1 MVQRTKSNHA
11 NSSIHQH
18 ICPKNCNARMITNM
32 EIRGSVEQENRN
44 NPMICPI
51 PTTPNTSAIDASSIH
66 RNIYDEGVQIFTH
79 PIDTNLL
86 TCNRTVLEASALF
99 NLGVARS
106 RMGCDKDAG
115 LYFQRALNGMN
126 NINHCDHLP
135 KFMILHNIGLS
146 SLRSENLI
154 GALSAYSRAL
164 RDLFHI
170 IESQDC
176 KQTNDTAKA
185 SLDIFIAATFN
196 CMGVVKYKIYCK
208 RKVCLESDTVLFLD
222 ETLLDAEFLLTESL
236 NRRAALAGDH
246 LCHESATTLNNL
258 ARCKFERGEYTDAL
272 TMYNNAHKSRLN
284 ILGRDHP
291 DVAATLFNIAQTN
304 AALSNT
310 TEAIAYYEQYISLSV
325 PRLGANHPDIANV
338 YLVLGNLHN
347 DDNNKLC
354 ALRNF
359 MKALIAYTNVSG
371 TRADASVAIALNRV
385 GNALFE
391 EHRKDAAL
399 DIYRQE
405 LITERALYPPT
416 DHRISVT
423 ILNIAQIHLSRHNFE
438 EALPLYYEALVMNCA
453 SNGTFSEPVA
463 NIKTIIASILERQGS
478 PSLAINQLTEALE
491 IRKDVHGSEHALVSS
506 TLNSIGLVHY
516 QNGEFKSALD
526 FFTKALDIRRECECS
541 TRDLSAVLFNVA
553 RMQQVVGEYKTSILL
568 YEEILYINN
577 AALESKEHVEGGSSD
592 ELDSVSSYQ
601 SEIAI
606 VLQQLGQIHQECENY
621 SEALRVMEQAAQ
633 IYEENLQLIVRA
645 PGFFRGLG
653 DLYLDLGN
661 VCKATEK
668 YAIAMRFDEV
678 YESVDLEE
686 QGFGDFVIEKYYIAD
701 RIRRMYVCAAAA

>member
-1 MVQRTKSNHA
+1 MKLIDTEGPHA
-11 NSSIHQH
+11 SIMGNGGNCQQNKDATQLQHSTLSDTRIQEHSS
-18 ICPKNCNARMITNM
+18 T
-32 EIRGSVEQENRN
+32 GS
-44 NPMICPI
+44 
-51 PTTPNTSAIDASSIH
+51 SSVLH
-66 RNIYDEGVQIFTH
+66 SKMNEYDEGVQLFIYQ
-79 PIDTNLL
+79 IDTAFLP
-86 TCNRTVLEASALF
+86 CNRVVLEASKLF
-99 NLGVARS
+99 NLGVTHS
-106 RMGCDKDAG
+106 HMGRDKEAE
-115 LYFQRALNGMN
+115 LYFQRALSGMGT
-126 NINHCDHLP
+126 INHCDHLP
-135 KFMILHNIGLS
+135 KFAILHNIGFS
-146 SLRSENLI
+146 SLRSENFI
-154 GALSAYSRAL
+154 DALSAYYKAIQ
-164 RDLFHI
+164 DLYNV
-170 IESQDC
+170 IEF
-176 KQTNDTAKA
+176 QTYNQMVRTLF
-185 SLDIFIAATFN
+185 SLNIYIAATLN
-196 CMGVVKYKIYCK
+196 CIGVVKYKMYCK
-208 RKVCLESDTVLFLD
+208 RKAKSDTVLFFD
-222 ETLLDAEFLLTESL
+222 ETLLEAEFLLTESL
-236 NRRAALAGDH
+236 NKRAALVAGDH
-246 LCHESATTLNNL
+246 LCQESATTLNNL
-258 ARCKFERGEYTDAL
+258 ARCKFERGKYTETL
-272 TMYNNAHKSRLN
+272 IMYNNAYKTRVS

-291 DVAATLFNIAQTN
+291 DAAATLFNIAQTN

-310 TEAIAYYEQYISLSV
+310 TEAIAYYEQYVSLSV
-325 PRLGANHPDIANV
+325 PRLGANHPQIASV
-338 YLVLGNLHN
+338 HLVIGNLHYDN
-347 DDNNKLC
+347 DNTLC
-354 ALRNF
+354 AIKNF
-359 MKALIAYTNVSG
+359 VKAVTAYKFMSG
-371 TRADASVAIALNRV
+371 TRADASVAAVLNRI

-391 EHRKDAAL
+391 EHREDAAL

-416 DHRISVT
+416 DQRISVT
-423 ILNIAQIHLSRHNFE
+423 LLNIAQIHLSRRNFE

-516 QNGEFKSALD
+516 QKGEFKSALD
-526 FFTKALDIRRECECS
+526 FFTKALDIRRECECSS

-592 ELDSVSSYQ
+592 ALDSVSSYQ

-606 VLQQLGQIHQECENY
+606 VLQQLGQIHQECDNY

-633 IYEENLQLIVRA
+633 IYDENFQLIVRA
-645 PGFFRGLG
+645 SCFFRGLG

-661 VCKATEK
+661 VFKATEK

-701 RIRRMYVCAAAA
+701 RITRMYVCAAAA